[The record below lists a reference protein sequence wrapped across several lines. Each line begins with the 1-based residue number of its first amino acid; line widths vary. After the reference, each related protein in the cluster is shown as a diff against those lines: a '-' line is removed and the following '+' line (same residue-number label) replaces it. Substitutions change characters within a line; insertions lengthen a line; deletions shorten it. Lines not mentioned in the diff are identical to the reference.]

1 MLRNEGRS
9 FLVITE
15 CYLKWKVK
23 VPSHGCF
30 SVFQPFL
37 SILKGS
43 YEWIW
48 SLTRRRWVFPEG
60 LKNNS
65 LKDLV
70 ARLGA
75 PHLQPRPPPVN
86 GSPLPSVPQGSAHRQ
101 CPHRSQCCPL
111 SLTLPSLGSQ
121 AVISSSPGSQPL
133 STSPSVHPSL
143 SPQHS
148 SPFRD
153 LLTHHFPKQAFPD
166 PSDYGKPFSPHTF
179 LS

>member
-1 MLRNEGRS
+1 MLSQVESQG
-9 FLVITE
+9 
-15 CYLKWKVK
+15 
-23 VPSHGCF
+23 PSHGCF

-75 PHLQPRPPPVN
+75 PHLQPRPPPGN
-86 GSPLPSVPQGSAHRQ
+86 GSPLPSVPQGSAHQQ
-101 CPHRSQCCPL
+101 CPHHSQCCPL
-111 SLTLPSLGSQ
+111 SLTLPSLSSQ
-121 AVISSSPGSQPL
+121 AVISSSPRVPASFHKPL
-133 STSPSVHPSL
+133 CPSL
-143 SPQHS
+143 SVSTTLFPFQRFAHTSLPQTS
-148 SPFRD
+148 
-153 LLTHHFPKQAFPD
+153 
-166 PSDYGKPFSPHTF
+166 FS
-179 LS
+179 